1 MNIYRN
7 IPYVLQLI
15 WSTGFNS
22 VSKIFPSY
30 FATLISASQISLIYS
45 IYACSKFFAIPMGW
59 VSDKIGKSRALII
72 AFLALPLVAFLFT
85 ISSSWMFFGFMF
97 FVIGLLGNFY
107 YSSVNS
113 LITIFFKEKTKA
125 LFRLESMYQL
135 GVIIGPIIG
144 GFLVA
149 DYGLEAVFYV
159 WGILGII
166 GFIFSL
172 FLRKEEIVKKVE
184 KKKPSIKKLFK
195 KLGDN
200 KFEFITYLTI
210 GGFLTGFF
218 EAAITIAFPLLMT
231 AYGYDIKNVG
241 VIIGL
246 GSVISIIGLLLIGK
260 NMDKMG
266 YQKSLLV
273 TSLMMGITF
282 LLVFSNNFW
291 LAIIVLGI
299 FTIGRAGGLNIVR
312 AFISEN
318 IPEEVRATGMSIND
332 TAQYSARVVA
342 PLVVGFLIDL
352 VGINAPFILL
362 FILTILSIIGLILI
376 KKIKRFS

>member
-7 IPYVLQLI
+7 IPYALQLI

-22 VSKIFPSY
+22 ISRIFPSY

-85 ISSSWMFFGFMF
+85 VSSSWIFFGFMF

-135 GVIIGPIIG
+135 GVIIGPIVG

-149 DYGLEAVFYV
+149 DYGIEAVFYV
-159 WGILGII
+159 WGILGIL
-166 GFIFSL
+166 GFILSL
-172 FLRKEEIVKKVE
+172 FLRKEEIVKKIE
-184 KKKPSIKKLFK
+184 KKKPNFK
-195 KLGDN
+195 MLLEKLGDN
-200 KFEFITYLTI
+200 KFEFLVYLTV

-231 AYGYDIKNVG
+231 DYGYDIKNVG
-241 VIIGL
+241 IIIGL
-246 GSVISIIGLLLIGK
+246 GSVISIVGLLLIGK

-266 YQKSLLV
+266 YQKSLLI
-273 TSLMMGITF
+273 TSIMMGVTF
-282 LLVFSNNFW
+282 LLLFSNNFW

-312 AFISEN
+312 AFISEK

-332 TAQYSARVVA
+332 TAQYSARVIA
-342 PLVVGFLIDL
+342 PLIVGFLIDL
-352 VGINAPFILL
+352 VGINSPFILL
-362 FILTILSIIGLILI
+362 IILTTFSIFGLILI
-376 KKIKRFS
+376 KKNKRYS

>member
-1 MNIYRN
+1 
-7 IPYVLQLI
+7 
-15 WSTGFNS
+15 
-22 VSKIFPSY
+22 
-30 FATLISASQISLIYS
+30 
-45 IYACSKFFAIPMGW
+45 
-59 VSDKIGKSRALII
+59 
-72 AFLALPLVAFLFT
+72 LALPLVAFLFT

-200 KFEFITYLTI
+200 KFEFINYLTI